1 MKHLTTFRLIDAVA
15 RLGSI
20 RRAGEAMA
28 ITASAVQRRLTAF
41 EEELGEPIFERLP
54 HGVRLNAAGELAIHH
69 IRQQLAETDRL
80 RSRLADLTGVR
91 RGHVSVACSQ
101 ALTPY
106 FLPEEIGRYCAA
118 FPAVSFEVMVQ
129 EHGAAA
135 AALEAYLVDLA
146 LVFDAAGPPPFE
158 ILIAVPQ
165 PIRAIMAADHPL
177 AARGELR
184 LRECLEYPLA
194 LPTRAFGGRLLIE
207 RSLAARGFAATP
219 ELESNSFE
227 YLKAHVA
234 RSRTVAFQIDVG
246 APREGEREGVV
257 SLAVAARDVQ
267 AGALYFGQ
275 LKGRS
280 LSVAAARFADQVTRS
295 LEDRF
300 GAG

>member
-1 MKHLTTFRLIDAVA
+1 MKHLTTFRLIDEVA

-20 RRAGEAMA
+20 RRAAEAMA
-28 ITASAVQRRLTAF
+28 ITASAVQRRLIAF

-69 IRQQLAETDRL
+69 VRQQLAETDRL

-106 FLPEEIGRYCAA
+106 FLPEEIGRYSALY
-118 FPAVSFEVMVQ
+118 PAVRFEVMVQ
-129 EHGAAA
+129 EHGAASG
-135 AALEAYLVDLA
+135 ALEAYLVDLA

-165 PIRAIMAADHPL
+165 PIRAMMAADHPL
-177 AARGELR
+177 AGRGELR

-194 LPTRAFGGRLLIE
+194 LPTRAFGGRMLIE
-207 RSLAARGFAATP
+207 RSLAARGFSATP

-234 RSRTVAFQIDVG
+234 RSRTIAFQIDVG
-246 APREGEREGVV
+246 APRAGAGEGVTSV
-257 SLAVAARDVQ
+257 PVAARDVH
-267 AGALYFGQ
+267 AGSLYFGQ
-275 LKGRS
+275 LKGRT
-280 LSVAAARFADQVTRS
+280 LSVAAARFADQVTRR
-295 LEDRF
+295 LEERF
-300 GAG
+300 GMG

>member
-1 MKHLTTFRLIDAVA
+1 MKHLTTFRLIDEVA

-20 RRAGEAMA
+20 RRAAEAMA
-28 ITASAVQRRLTAF
+28 ITASAVQRRLIAF

-69 IRQQLAETDRL
+69 VRQQLAETDRL

-106 FLPEEIGRYCAA
+106 FLPEEIGRYAAA

-135 AALEAYLVDLA
+135 QALEGYLVDLA

-165 PIRAIMAADHPL
+165 PIRAMMAEGHPL
-177 AARGELR
+177 AGRGELR

-194 LPTRAFGGRLLIE
+194 LPTRAFGGRMLIE
-207 RSLAARGFAATP
+207 RSLAARGFQVSP

-234 RSRTVAFQIDVG
+234 RSRTIAFQIDVG
-246 APREGEREGVV
+246 APRAGGREGVTSV
-257 SLAVAARDVQ
+257 PVAKRDVH
-267 AGALYFGQ
+267 AGSLYLGQ
-275 LKGRS
+275 LKGRT

-295 LEDRF
+295 LEARF
-300 GAG
+300 GMG